1 MLSVSSYPALHVR
14 YNYVSNKYFPTR
26 ALAHW
31 SVGGFLGWLEPS
43 CLLHIVNLYNKATS
57 LVLRPQIGY
66 IIEIP

>member
-1 MLSVSSYPALHVR
+1 MLSVSSYPDI

-43 CLLHIVNLYNKATS
+43 CLLHIVNLYYNTATS